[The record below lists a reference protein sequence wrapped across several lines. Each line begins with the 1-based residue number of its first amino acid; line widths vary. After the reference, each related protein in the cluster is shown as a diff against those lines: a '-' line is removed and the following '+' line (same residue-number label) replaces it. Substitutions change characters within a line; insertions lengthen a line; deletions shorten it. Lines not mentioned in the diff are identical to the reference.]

1 MSLMANNQTK
11 KSMKKTLLVALAL
24 LMCSASFAQFRT
36 QTLPREAG
44 APKSTTDAI
53 VWGQIGTPFVAYDI
67 NGNQV
72 DLGAILNSGMS
83 VVIDYS
89 CCWCGPC
96 WNFHQSGVLEAIN
109 AMDSVQV
116 IWVECESSNTIQ
128 QIYGTTTSN
137 DYSGL
142 TQGNWT
148 VDANNNP
155 VSYPII
161 DDDAARTCLS
171 TCMSLYEGY
180 VPSVYYISPAGY
192 FCSIYAESYG
202 VSSASSATQAVQ
214 AIQNIMSQAP
224 RAGQAP
230 TVNLSGMPSVVVGN
244 PVTYSIS
251 YISVDPITS
260 ISWDIPG
267 ATPSTGTGD
276 DITVTFATPGN
287 YVVRVSVTNTTGT
300 TTDSMDVNVIEWTWG
315 NTMSYDLDGAYEN
328 SIGGPNPMIWGAKY
342 PAASMTGR
350 DYLENVQVYSGYDGH
365 FTLLIYQT
373 NPGVN
378 ATENDLIYHCTYPI
392 TAGGYNTLVPYGP
405 LQLNTSKDLWVVL
418 SCSDISY
425 CAAGTA
431 FSGDPNGSLVYL
443 QGDWMTIQ
451 DASADLNY
459 TWMIKATTTA
469 TAPALGAT
477 IEAPASA
484 ATNENVS
491 FTAIG
496 PLTANYSWTFDGG
509 SPATATGLVAS
520 TSFATTGNH
529 NVTLTAT
536 MDGQTVTANFTINIY
551 SCDVTLPWNFGFE
564 SSDNFS
570 CWEFIDQ
577 DGDGIGWMAASQA
590 IGPVAHGGNDSYGS
604 ASYVNNYG
612 PLTPDN
618 YMITPKITIP
628 AEGATIEWWDYGVD
642 NNDFADHYGV
652 FVSTTGKA
660 VTDFTN
666 KIYEGAPTAPK
677 TWVKHSV
684 SLAAFAGQQVYI
696 AFRHY
701 DITNMF
707 WLLIDDLSIT
717 AGDHAGIENASSVNV
732 ALYPNPTSSILHI
745 SAEGIQ
751 EVSVLDINGRTVMT
765 EQHVNSIDMTD
776 LANGV
781 YFVRVITNEGVATQ
795 KIVKK

>member
-1 MSLMANNQTK
+1 M
-11 KSMKKTLLVALAL
+11 
-24 LMCSASFAQFRT
+24 
-36 QTLPREAG
+36 
-44 APKSTTDAI
+44 
-53 VWGQIGTPFVAYDI
+53 
-67 NGNQV
+67 
-72 DLGAILNSGMS
+72 
-83 VVIDYS
+83 
-89 CCWCGPC
+89 
-96 WNFHQSGVLEAIN
+96 
-109 AMDSVQV
+109 
-116 IWVECESSNTIQ
+116 
-128 QIYGTTTSN
+128 
-137 DYSGL
+137 
-142 TQGNWT
+142 
-148 VDANNNP
+148 
-155 VSYPII
+155 
-161 DDDAARTCLS
+161 
-171 TCMSLYEGY
+171 
-180 VPSVYYISPAGY
+180 
-192 FCSIYAESYG
+192 
-202 VSSASSATQAVQ
+202 
-214 AIQNIMSQAP
+214 
-224 RAGQAP
+224 
-230 TVNLSGMPSVVVGN
+230 
-244 PVTYSIS
+244 
-251 YISVDPITS
+251 
-260 ISWDIPG
+260 
-267 ATPSTGTGD
+267 
-276 DITVTFATPGN
+276 
-287 YVVRVSVTNTTGT
+287 
-300 TTDSMDVNVIEWTWG
+300 
-315 NTMSYDLDGAYEN
+315 
-328 SIGGPNPMIWGAKY
+328 
-342 PAASMTGR
+342 
-350 DYLENVQVYSGYDGH
+350 
-365 FTLLIYQT
+365 
-373 NPGVN
+373 
-378 ATENDLIYHCTYPI
+378 
-392 TAGGYNTLVPYGP
+392 VPYGP

-443 QGDWMTIQ
+443 QGNWMTIQ

-701 DITNMF
+701 DISDMF

-717 AGDHAGIENASSVNV
+717 ADDHAGIENATSVHV